1 MKKYVVEIDWD
12 VTLFDNKDEALNHIN
27 YMWNITTENDRR
39 NSEYF
44 MCYEI
49 EYDENINLDE
59 VDDLEDLMTE
69 KLVDYREENGI

>member
-27 YMWNITTENDRR
+27 YMWNMTTENDRK

-69 KLVDYREENGI
+69 KLVDYREEN